1 MLAQLDEVPRMLERM
16 HEARTIAEQLNDDGK
31 RGRVYAFMKV
41 IHLIVGELDAAL
53 MAGSRALEIAERS
66 GT

>member
-1 MLAQLDEVPRMLERM
+1 M

-31 RGRVYAFMKV
+31 RGRVYAFMTV